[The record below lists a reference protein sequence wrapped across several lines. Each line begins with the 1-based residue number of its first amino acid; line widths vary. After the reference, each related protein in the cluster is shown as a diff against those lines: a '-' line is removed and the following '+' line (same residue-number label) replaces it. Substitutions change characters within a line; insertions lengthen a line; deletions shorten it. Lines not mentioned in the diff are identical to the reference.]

1 MTRMSWVAAS
11 AAALAVCSFS
21 QAGFAGDLDGAVRL
35 GGQPVSRAKVTL
47 WRTAGKESPASLAVV
62 STDASGAFEMPGLPD
77 GGGGVYYLTTRS
89 GPGDAVALLFVLGED
104 VPPAVVVNE
113 LTTVASVFTNARFI
127 EGTAI
132 SGNDVGLRIAAG
144 NVPNVVD
151 PATGTWGEAL
161 LDPLNSSQTTAAG
174 RASSSSTASPPR

>member
-1 MTRMSWVAAS
+1 LGCS
-11 AAALAVCSFS
+11 VCGCACCVSFS
-21 QAGFAGDLDGAVRL
+21 QAGFAGDLAGAVRL
-35 GGQPVSRAKVTL
+35 GGQPVSGAKVTL
-47 WRTAGKESPASLAVV
+47 WRTAGNAAPSSLAEA
-62 STDASGAFEMPGLPD
+62 STDESGAFEMPGLPD

-89 GPGDAVALLFVLGED
+89 GPGDAVALLSVLGED
-104 VPPAVVVNE
+104 VPPAAVVNE

-144 NVPNVVD
+144 NLPNLVD

-161 LDPLNSSQTTAAG
+161 LDPLNSSQTTTLAKLNTRG
-174 RASSSSTASPPR
+174 I